1 MYAIRVIC
9 LALLAVVAAAF
20 EPMLYNTTIALGV
33 KDASSCVCTTVS
45 CPVAGANPLV
55 EGGGAA
61 HITYTYA
68 IHNGHAVVVS
78 ATGTIT
84 PASLDNGT
92 GTTSCTQD
100 YSRTLD
106 DDGVKDCDAGH
117 ILAHH
122 LGGLGQEPVNIFPQD
137 SGVNRGAYAQ
147 FEGKIYDCTKSAKTA
162 TLSWKFTYPSTSVT
176 KPTHVQ
182 YDAVFDA
189 GDCKADGLHG
199 SFPNQPAN

>member
-1 MYAIRVIC
+1 MYAARVIC
-9 LALLAVVAAAF
+9 LALFAVVVSAF

-33 KDASSCVCTTVS
+33 QDSTCVCTTVQ

-55 EGGGAA
+55 EGSGAA
-61 HITYTYA
+61 HMTYTYA
-68 IHNGHAVVVS
+68 VHNGHAVVVS
-78 ATGTIT
+78 AKGTIT

-122 LGGLGQEPVNIFPQD
+122 LGGLGQEPINIFPQD
-137 SGVNRGAYAQ
+137 SAVNRGIYAQ
-147 FEGKIYDCTKSAKTA
+147 FEGKIYDCTKSTKTA
-162 TLSWKFTYPSTSVT
+162 TLTWKFTYPSTSVT

-182 YDAVFDA
+182 YDADFDA
-189 GDCKADGLHG
+189 GDCKENGLHG
-199 SFPNQPAN
+199 SFPNQPVN